1 MAIDSLKEMLATMIP
16 DQAEQRIH
24 YEQTAS
30 QKEAECWQQ
39 LWTIKSQDEWPRL
52 NLMYLPYLKKRKSC
66 IVSNC
71 LLYRLLL
78 CYPYTIPN

>member
-30 QKEAECWQQ
+30 QKEAEC
-39 LWTIKSQDEWPRL
+39 
-52 NLMYLPYLKKRKSC
+52 
-66 IVSNC
+66 
-71 LLYRLLL
+71 
-78 CYPYTIPN
+78 

>member
-30 QKEAECWQQ
+30 QKEAECWQR
-39 LWTIKSQDEWPRL
+39 LWTIKSQDEWPQL
-52 NLMYLPYLKKRKSC
+52 NLMYLPYLKRER
-66 IVSNC
+66 VT
-71 LLYRLLL
+71 LYPTVCFTLFL
-78 CYPYTIPN
+78 CYPYTIPT